1 MQSLPIRYFDTHTH
15 GDIMS
20 LYTNDTDTLRQMIAQ
35 SMAQLVS
42 SVFTLAAVFFC
53 MLYISIWLT
62 LIVCA
67 VMALIHPEIF
77 TIRPMYV
84 QVETGGEYCRGTTVG
99 DLLGF
104 SGHAP
109 NADVLMDVDR
119 SRFADLLVEAIGFYG
134 EAKA

>member
-1 MQSLPIRYFDTHTH
+1 
-15 GDIMS
+15 
-20 LYTNDTDTLRQMIAQ
+20 
-35 SMAQLVS
+35 
-42 SVFTLAAVFFC
+42 
-53 MLYISIWLT
+53 MLNS
-62 LIVCA
+62 A
-67 VMALIHPEIF
+67 
-77 TIRPMYV
+77 
-84 QVETGGEYCRGTTVG
+84 VG